1 MSEQR
6 NDPEA
11 RVEDQIEERIG
22 EMRPGIE
29 DADATDMIAGEQL
42 ITQAETLL
50 PLLGGE
56 LEEPE
61 KP

>member
-1 MSEQR
+1 MTERPS
-6 NDPEA
+6 NDPESQ
-11 RVEDQIEERIG
+11 VEERIDQLRDG
-22 EMRPGIE
+22 VE

-50 PLLGGE
+50 PLLTGRQ

-61 KP
+61 KR